1 LYSSYKT
8 RIVSANVDTKI
19 ARLAFCIIE
28 VAALL
33 VCSGAATREA
43 VLEPEGE
50 LKGNPEVEDALDV
63 PLVPDV
69 EAVYVEVST
78 M

>member
-1 LYSSYKT
+1 
-8 RIVSANVDTKI
+8 
-19 ARLAFCIIE
+19 
-28 VAALL
+28 
-33 VCSGAATREA
+33 

-50 LKGNPEVEDALDV
+50 LKGDPEVEDELDV

-69 EAVYVEVST
+69 EAVYVEFST